1 MKFTID
7 TEEKIIYFKEPFTKG
22 DIEYV
27 LSILNIQGID
37 TWKISMEESVITSP
51 PITITPGTTTPYH
64 YPNTLEWWGTPT
76 ITCDG
81 VEHRFTNSSGT
92 HNIELAD
99 IYN

>member
-37 TWKISMEESVITSP
+37 TWKISMENPVITSP
-51 PITITPGTTTPYH
+51 TITPGTTTPYH

-81 VEHRFTNSSGT
+81 VEHRFTNTSGT
-92 HNIELAD
+92 HNIELTD